1 MADAG
6 IPGTKS
12 LEEDQVAVTSDNAP
26 QPQPPVPKPAP
37 QRRRLWQA
45 IRALLRTRILA
56 GLATVIPLWVTWV
69 VVKFVF
75 DTMRSA
81 TQPIVEYAIEWAV
94 RSTGS
99 QPKDIPAY
107 MEWAVP
113 VVAVLLTLFSLYLL
127 GLLTANVLGRRVV
140 FLLERLFEGLPLV
153 KTLYGSTKRIIL
165 TLAGGGDSMHFQK
178 VVLVEFPRPGM
189 KCIAFLTSVIED
201 ADTGR
206 KMATVFISTT
216 PNPTTGYMQ
225 ILPLEELSETGWT
238 VEEAVKV
245 LMSGGILSPPKI
257 PFDHVHPVIWSRPT
271 VPDRAAAG
279 PAAR

>member
-1 MADAG
+1 VVPNRWLRWVPQGRSVWRKPTRWSQRIALG
-6 IPGTKS
+6 NYS
-12 LEEDQVAVTSDNAP
+12 LWSA
-26 QPQPPVPKPAP
+26 
-37 QRRRLWQA
+37 L
-45 IRALLRTRILA
+45 RALLRTRIFA

-69 VVKFVF
+69 VVKFLF

-81 TQPIVEYAIEWAV
+81 TQPIIEHGIQWVA

-107 MEWAVP
+107 VDWAVP

-140 FLLERLFEGLPLV
+140 LLLERLFERLPLV
-153 KTLYGSTKRIIL
+153 KTIYGSTKRIIL
-165 TLAGGGDSMHFQK
+165 TLAGGSDSMQFQK

-225 ILPLEELSETGWT
+225 ILPLEEVSETGWT

-257 PFDHVHPVIWSRPT
+257 PFDRVHPVSWSQT
-271 VPDRAAAG
+271 MVLDGAAPG
-279 PAAR
+279 PATQ

>member
-1 MADAG
+1 M
-6 IPGTKS
+6 
-12 LEEDQVAVTSDNAP
+12 VTTDSSR
-26 QPQPPVPKPAP
+26 QPQPSAP
-37 QRRRLWQA
+37 TRSSRPRRLWPA
-45 IRALLRTRILA
+45 LRALLRTRIFA

-69 VVKFVF
+69 VVKFLF

-81 TQPIVEYAIEWAV
+81 TQPIIEHGIQWVA

-99 QPKDIPAY
+99 QAKDIPVY
-107 MEWAVP
+107 VDWAVP

-140 FLLERLFEGLPLV
+140 LLLERLFEGLPLV
-153 KTLYGSTKRIIL
+153 KTIYGSTKRVIL
-165 TLAGGGDSMHFQK
+165 TLAGGSDSMQFQK

-201 ADTGR
+201 ADTRR

-225 ILPLEELSETGWT
+225 ILPLEEVSETGWT

-257 PFDHVHPVIWSRPT
+257 PFDRVHPVSWSQT
-271 VPDRAAAG
+271 MVSDGAAPG
-279 PAAR
+279 PATQ

>member
-1 MADAG
+1 M
-6 IPGTKS
+6 
-12 LEEDQVAVTSDNAP
+12 VTTDSS
-26 QPQPPVPKPAP
+26 QQPKPP
-37 QRRRLWQA
+37 PLKRGSQPRRPWPTL
-45 IRALLRTRILA
+45 RALLRTRVFA

-81 TQPIVEYAIEWAV
+81 TQPIIERGIRWVAH
-94 RSTGS
+94 STGS
-99 QPKDIPAY
+99 QPQDIPVY
-107 MEWAVP
+107 VEWAVP

-127 GLLTANVLGRRVV
+127 GLLTANVLGRRIVL
-140 FLLERLFEGLPLV
+140 LLERLFDGLPLV
-153 KTLYGSTKRIIL
+153 KTIYGSTKRIIVA
-165 TLAGGGDSMHFQK
+165 LAGGSDSMQFQK

-189 KCIAFLTSVIED
+189 KCIGFLTSVIED
-201 ADTGR
+201 LDTGR

-225 ILPLEELSETGWT
+225 ILPLEEVSETGWT

-257 PFDHVHPVIWSRPT
+257 PFDRVHPVGWSQTIALDNAASRPAT
-271 VPDRAAAG
+271 Q
-279 PAAR
+279 